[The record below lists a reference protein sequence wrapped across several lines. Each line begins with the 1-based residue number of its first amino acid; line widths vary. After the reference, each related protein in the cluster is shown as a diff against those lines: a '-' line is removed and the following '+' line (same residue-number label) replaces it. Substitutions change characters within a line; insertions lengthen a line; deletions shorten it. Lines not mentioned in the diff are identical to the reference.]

1 MIKEILHALSLPHLF
16 NRALRHSKLE
26 FPTKFLFT
34 LESLTSIQNFLQ
46 LLLIPNEA
54 NGEKEG
60 YVRENREVSYGAKR
74 GGYPLDGKKC
84 IGDETKKT
92 PLLSFILH
100 NRQSDSFLL

>member
-34 LESLTSIQNFLQ
+34 LESLTSIQNFFQILP
-46 LLLIPNEA
+46 ISNEA

-60 YVRENREVSYGAKR
+60 YVRGNREVSYGAKR
-74 GGYPLDGKKC
+74 GD
-84 IGDETKKT
+84 T
-92 PLLSFILH
+92 PLTEKIAK
-100 NRQSDSFLL
+100 